1 MWYMCGRNVVYVC
14 IICCICMVIYLL
26 SFLCCVSSLRFLIA
40 YCDGSSGSDLK
51 VKITMCCSFS
61 IIDRHRESKL
71 FTSESSYHH
80 KGFPPNLLAGSQTPF
95 HGVSISLEEPSFTCS
110 GVQRTNVLYGR
121 QVRGKLGPVVGR
133 G

>member
-1 MWYMCGRNVVYVC
+1 MGRHQ
-14 IICCICMVIYLL
+14 IL
-26 SFLCCVSSLRFLIA
+26 
-40 YCDGSSGSDLK
+40 
-51 VKITMCCSFS
+51 TQ
-61 IIDRHRESKL
+61 
-71 FTSESSYHH
+71 
-80 KGFPPNLLAGSQTPF
+80 NLLAGSQTPF